1 MKGLGSLTLRWTQ
14 SQTTLVVV
22 AFVRSFVRYAS
33 VMLRLPTGRRRVT
46 ARTVVTCA
54 RAAFGFVA
62 YARGVVPDP
71 VDALLE
77 ERVVGE
83 KMRVVHEDD
92 DDDAGGER
100 AMEIDTD
107 NDDCGDGGLPALT
120 FNDGSLGVVRRRR
133 QRGRDGTG
141 TGAGGHRL
149 TLKEKRRKRGIE
161 ELASALDEAFDSK
174 VFRKLRPV
182 AVVMALGSVPGRPR
196 EVFEL
201 DLRSVEYE
209 DDENEDEAN
218 QRENDAFGRR
228 AIRTF
233 VPLAA
238 ECPPPRTAG
247 VRAFFFVK
255 ARPVMDAASS
265 LGYAPKRSISMD
277 GFRRRV
283 ERHSVRVYAANEEG
297 DAMDDEIDVAKL
309 DDGLIWYQA
318 ERCVR
323 AFA

>member
-1 MKGLGSLTLRWTQ
+1 MKTLRWTE
-14 SQTTLVVV
+14 SNDTLVVVV

-77 ERVVGE
+77 ERRVVGE
-83 KMRVVHEDD
+83 KMRVVDEVSD

-107 NDDCGDGGLPALT
+107 NDDCDDGGFPALT

-141 TGAGGHRL
+141 TGAGGRRL

-161 ELASALDEAFDSK
+161 ELANALDEAFDAR

-209 DDENEDEAN
+209 DDEDEDEAN
-218 QRENDAFGRR
+218 QRENDAFSRR
-228 AIRTF
+228 MIRTF

-297 DAMDDEIDVAKL
+297 DAMDDEIDVAKV

>member
-1 MKGLGSLTLRWTQ
+1 MKTSKWTE
-14 SQTTLVVV
+14 SNDTLVVV
-22 AFVRSFVRYAS
+22 VVVVVAFVRYAS

-83 KMRVVHEDD
+83 KMRVVDEDN
-92 DDDAGGER
+92 DAGGER

-107 NDDCGDGGLPALT
+107 NDYSDAGGFPAST

-141 TGAGGHRL
+141 TGTGGRRL

-161 ELASALDEAFDSK
+161 ELANALDEAFDARI
-174 VFRKLRPV
+174 FRKLRPV

-209 DDENEDEAN
+209 DDEDEDDAN

-255 ARPVMDAASS
+255 ARPVTDAASS

-277 GFRRRV
+277 GFRRHV

-297 DAMDDEIDVAKL
+297 DAMDDGENVAKL

-318 ERCVR
+318 ERSVR

>member
-1 MKGLGSLTLRWTQ
+1 MKTPQWTE
-14 SQTTLVVV
+14 SRTTL
-22 AFVRSFVRYAS
+22 SFVRYAS

-83 KMRVVHEDD
+83 EMGVVDED

-107 NDDCGDGGLPALT
+107 NDECDGGGGFPALT

-133 QRGRDGTG
+133 QRGTG
-141 TGAGGHRL
+141 TGAGGRRL

-161 ELASALDEAFDSK
+161 ELANALDEAFDAR
-174 VFRKLRPV
+174 VFCKLRPV

-209 DDENEDEAN
+209 DDEDEDEAN

-247 VRAFFFVK
+247 VRVFFFVK

-297 DAMDDEIDVAKL
+297 DAMDDEENVAKL

>member
-1 MKGLGSLTLRWTQ
+1 
-14 SQTTLVVV
+14 
-22 AFVRSFVRYAS
+22 
-33 VMLRLPTGRRRVT
+33 VT

-62 YARGVVPDP
+62 YARGVLPDP

-77 ERVVGE
+77 ERVGE
-83 KMRVVHEDD
+83 KMKVDEDEDD
-92 DDDAGGER
+92 DADGER

-107 NDDCGDGGLPALT
+107 IDESDGDFAAST

-133 QRGRDGTG
+133 RKGRDGTG
-141 TGAGGHRL
+141 TGADGRRL
-149 TLKEKRRKRGIE
+149 TLTEKRRNRGIE
-161 ELASALDEAFDSK
+161 ELSKALDEAFDLR
-174 VFRKLRPV
+174 VFRQLRPV

-201 DLRSVEYE
+201 DLHSVEYE
-209 DDENEDEAN
+209 DEDDEDEAN
-218 QRENDAFGRR
+218 QKENDAFGRR

-255 ARPVMDAASS
+255 ARPVMDVASS
-265 LGYAPKRSISMD
+265 LRYVPKRSISMD

-283 ERHSVRVYAANEEG
+283 ERHSVRVYATYEG
-297 DAMDDEIDVAKL
+297 DDAMDDGENVATV